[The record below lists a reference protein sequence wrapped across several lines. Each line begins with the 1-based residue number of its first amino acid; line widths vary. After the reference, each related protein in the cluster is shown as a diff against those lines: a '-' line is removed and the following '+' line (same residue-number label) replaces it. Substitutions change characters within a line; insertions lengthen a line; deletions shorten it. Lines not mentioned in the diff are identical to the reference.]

1 MKAPN
6 AYSPERDHS
15 HTPTRKQQ
23 ILNGITRNHSHLGI
37 KRNSVMDVGNK
48 TTMAMPKYANESFK
62 TMKPTGFDNV
72 TKIDRLT
79 LQNAMVYNKYPVY
92 PKKIHDRPE

>member
-1 MKAPN
+1 
-6 AYSPERDHS
+6 
-15 HTPTRKQQ
+15 
-23 ILNGITRNHSHLGI
+23 
-37 KRNSVMDVGNK
+37 MDVGNK